1 MNDVIQIFNEDSAA
15 EDSTSAEF
23 TMESVRSMV
32 KQMNEIDD
40 QIKDLRESKKE
51 MVQDFID
58 EYNIPKKEVSV
69 AIRMLKTD
77 VDPET
82 TVDIL
87 VSTEDVGEIE
97 QAVSEVV
104 TFFNVVTTV
113 IAVFELCGQGIRAE
127 HDCAGRKQ
135 RREEDTH
142 L

>member
-1 MNDVIQIFNEDSAA
+1 MMNDVIQIFNEDSGT
-15 EDSTSAEF
+15 EDVVSTGF

-51 MVQDFID
+51 MVQDFVD

-82 TVDIL
+82 TVDIYSNIADL
-87 VSTEDVGEIE
+87 VE
-97 QAVSEVV
+97 
-104 TFFNVVTTV
+104 
-113 IAVFELCGQGIRAE
+113 
-127 HDCAGRKQ
+127 
-135 RREEDTH
+135 
-142 L
+142 

>member
-82 TVDIL
+82 TVDIYSNIADL
-87 VSTEDVGEIE
+87 VE
-97 QAVSEVV
+97 
-104 TFFNVVTTV
+104 
-113 IAVFELCGQGIRAE
+113 
-127 HDCAGRKQ
+127 
-135 RREEDTH
+135 
-142 L
+142 

>member
-1 MNDVIQIFNEDSAA
+1 MNDVIQIFNEDSAV
-15 EDSTSAEF
+15 EDSTPAEF

-82 TVDIL
+82 TVDIYSNIADL
-87 VSTEDVGEIE
+87 VE
-97 QAVSEVV
+97 
-104 TFFNVVTTV
+104 
-113 IAVFELCGQGIRAE
+113 
-127 HDCAGRKQ
+127 
-135 RREEDTH
+135 
-142 L
+142 